1 MTTAWVHAFA
11 GVAGDMLLG
20 ALLDAGADLD
30 EVRAA
35 ISALDVPGWELD
47 TEHTPRAG
55 LVATRA
61 IVVAEGDV
69 GHHRTWSD
77 IDHLLKR
84 ADLPPRV
91 RDRARSTFAELAG
104 VEGRLHG
111 VPPEDV
117 HFHEVGALDAIVDVI
132 GVAAA
137 LDSLGVD
144 RIVAGPVHVGTG
156 TVHAAHGRLP
166 NPAPATIALLAHRGL
181 TVVGEDIDVELTT
194 PTGAALLAALADSCG
209 PLPAMRPT
217 VVGYGAGTRE
227 LADRANVVQVVIGME
242 EQVAGGSEEEL
253 VELATNVD
261 DATGEVLAHAIT
273 ALLGAGALD
282 AWVVPIV
289 MKKGRPA
296 HTVHALCAA
305 PALARVRDTL
315 LAETGSLGVR
325 WTVVRR
331 HAVDRAELVVDV
343 DGHPVRVKQSGT
355 RRKVEHDDAVAAAT
369 ALGVPLREVLGR
381 AESIAAQDDPER

>member
-1 MTTAWVHAFA
+1 
-11 GVAGDMLLG
+11 
-20 ALLDAGADLD
+20 
-30 EVRAA
+30 
-35 ISALDVPGWELD
+35 
-47 TEHTPRAG
+47 
-55 LVATRA
+55 
-61 IVVAEGDV
+61 
-69 GHHRTWSD
+69 
-77 IDHLLKR
+77 
-84 ADLPPRV
+84 V

-242 EQVAGGSEEEL
+242 EQAAGGSEEEL

>member
-1 MTTAWVHAFA
+1 VY
-11 GVAGDMLLG
+11 
-20 ALLDAGADLD
+20 
-30 EVRAA
+30 
-35 ISALDVPGWELD
+35 
-47 TEHTPRAG
+47 
-55 LVATRA
+55 
-61 IVVAEGDV
+61 
-69 GHHRTWSD
+69 
-77 IDHLLKR
+77 
-84 ADLPPRV
+84 
-91 RDRARSTFAELAG
+91 
-104 VEGRLHG
+104 
-111 VPPEDV
+111 
-117 HFHEVGALDAIVDVI
+117 
-132 GVAAA
+132 
-137 LDSLGVD
+137 
-144 RIVAGPVHVGTG
+144 
-156 TVHAAHGRLP
+156 AAHGRLP

-242 EQVAGGSEEEL
+242 EQAAGGSEEEL

>member
-1 MTTAWVHAFA
+1 
-11 GVAGDMLLG
+11 MLLG

-47 TEHTPRAG
+47 AERTPRAG

-61 IVVAEGDV
+61 IVVAGGDA

-91 RDRARSTFAELAG
+91 RDRARGTFAELAG

-137 LDSLGVD
+137 LDSLAVD

-156 TVHAAHGRLP
+156 TVYAAHGRLP
-166 NPAPATIALLAHRGL
+166 NPAPATIALLAQRGL

-209 PLPAMRPT
+209 PLPAMRPA

-242 EQVAGGSEEEL
+242 EQAAGGSEEEL

-261 DATGEVLAHAIT
+261 DATGEVLAHAVT

-305 PALARVRDTL
+305 PALARVRDAL

-325 WTVVRR
+325 WTAVRR

-343 DGHPVRVKQSGT
+343 DGHPVRVKQAGT

-381 AESIAAQDDPER
+381 AESIAAQHDPGR

>member
-137 LDSLGVD
+137 LDSLAVD

-156 TVHAAHGRLP
+156 TVYAAHGRLP
-166 NPAPATIALLAHRGL
+166 NPAPATIALLAQRGL

-242 EQVAGGSEEEL
+242 EQAAGGSEEEL